1 MTKFDRSNIQKLDH
15 LMSRDDV
22 SLQRL
27 KVCYSCRKGFCKR
40 KGRAKAAPVAN
51 MPGRYVCQKCA
62 DAIVSGKHSARLSLV
77 Q

>member
-1 MTKFDRSNIQKLDH
+1 
-15 LMSRDDV
+15 MSRDDV

>member
-1 MTKFDRSNIQKLDH
+1 
-15 LMSRDDV
+15 MSHFEKAQLPQYDKGLSRGAE

-27 KVCYSCRKGFCKR
+27 KICYSCRKGFCKR
-40 KGRAKAAPVAN
+40 KGRGKAAPVAN